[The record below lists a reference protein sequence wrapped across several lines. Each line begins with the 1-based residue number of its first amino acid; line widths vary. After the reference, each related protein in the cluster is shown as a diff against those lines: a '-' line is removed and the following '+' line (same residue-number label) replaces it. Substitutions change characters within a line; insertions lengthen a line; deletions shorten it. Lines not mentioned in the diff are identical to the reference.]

1 MPTVF
6 AYIVDRHESGPGLEA
21 QQDRLLAH
29 FELMQQSPDQRAQP
43 LTWGGFFVEAASD
56 VKLPFINR
64 REGSGLC
71 GRLKPGD
78 HVLFV
83 HLNRSFRDWADLIG
97 TLSVWDKRQV
107 RLCFVDQMLDGS
119 ATDFLRAALYYGEWK
134 SAARSESIRDGLAKN
149 REGQRAMNRMI
160 AWLRDGSG

>member
-43 LTWGGFFVEAASD
+43 LTWGGFFGRGGQ
-56 VKLPFINR
+56 R
-64 REGSGLC
+64 RQA
-71 GRLKPGD
+71 PVD

-83 HLNRSFRDWADLIG
+83 HLNRRFRDWADLIG

-107 RLCFVDQMLDGS
+107 RLNFVDQMLDGS
-119 ATDFLRAALYYGEWK
+119 ATDFLRAALFYGEWK
-134 SAARSESIRDGLAKN
+134 SAARGESIRDGLAKS
-149 REGQRAMNRMI
+149 
-160 AWLRDGSG
+160 GSV